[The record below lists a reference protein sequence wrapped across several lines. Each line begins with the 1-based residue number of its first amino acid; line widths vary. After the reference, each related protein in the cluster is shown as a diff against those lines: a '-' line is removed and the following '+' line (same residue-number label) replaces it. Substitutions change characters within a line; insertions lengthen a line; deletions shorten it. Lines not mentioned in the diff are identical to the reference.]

1 MYLKK
6 CYVKVKRLSEKEIE
20 KVMGK
25 ERKVKMDFEKQRE
38 IFIKFELEIWDEI
51 QNRKKRD
58 DGDFINIKKRRSNDS
73 DKLISKKVKL
83 ETDS

>member
-73 DKLISKKVKL
+73 DKLISKKVRL

>member
-1 MYLKK
+1 
-6 CYVKVKRLSEKEIE
+6 
-20 KVMGK
+20 MGK

-73 DKLISKKVKL
+73 DKLISKKAKL